1 MNKLI
6 MIAAVGK
13 NRELGKDNDLIWHI
27 KKDMKFFKEKT
38 INHHIL
44 MGKNTFLSL
53 PNLLKDRIH
62 IVLTRSD
69 YKFKEGVIV
78 LKSIDEFEN
87 LRKKIDD
94 DIYVIGGAKVYS
106 EFIDEAD
113 MIYLTEIDSK
123 CDDADSFFPKIK
135 YEDYDREVLKEDSE
149 NGISFKH
156 VLYKKKGL

>member
-13 NRELGKDNDLIWHI
+13 NGELGKNNDLIWHI
-27 KKDMKFFKEKT
+27 KEDMKFFKEHT
-38 INHHIL
+38 INHYIL

-53 PNLLKDRIH
+53 PNLLKNRTH

-69 YKFKEGVIV
+69 YKFPEEVIV

-94 DIYVIGGAKVYS
+94 DIYIIGGAKVYS

-123 CDDADSFFPKIK
+123 CEDADSFFPKIK

>member
-13 NRELGKDNDLIWHI
+13 NGELGKDNDLIWHF
-27 KKDMKFFKEKT
+27 KEDMKFFKEHT
-38 INHHIL
+38 INHYIL

-53 PNLLKDRIH
+53 PKLLKDRVH
-62 IVLTRSD
+62 IVLSKSD
-69 YKFKEGVIV
+69 YKFPEEVIV
-78 LKSIDEFEN
+78 IKSIDEFEN
-87 LRKKIDD
+87 LRKNIED

-106 EFIDEAD
+106 EFINYAD
-113 MIYLTEIDSK
+113 MIYLTEIDSECK
-123 CDDADSFFPKIK
+123 DADVFFPKIK

-156 VLYKKKGL
+156 ILYKKKGL